1 MYNWLRNRMAKRIN
15 LLLQTTKSPC
25 EAKRRTPDYKIALWS
40 KKTYDSPLQNRLL
53 KQEDARLTTKS
64 PRKAKGLTLANYKIT
79 LRSKMTYVWLQIVFW
94 SKKTHASL
102 LQNCLVK
109 QKTYSSLLENRFF
122 KQKDLH
128 FLTTKSLCGAKG
140 HTVAS
145 YKITL
150 WSKKTY
156 VPLQNRL
163 LK

>member
-40 KKTYDSPLQNRLL
+40 KKIYDSPLQNRLL

-109 QKTYSSLLENRFF
+109 QKTYSSLLENRFL
-122 KQKDLH
+122 KQKDVH
-128 FLTTKSLCGAKG
+128 LTTKLLCEAKRLTLP
-140 HTVAS
+140 H
-145 YKITL
+145 YKIAL
-150 WSKKTY
+150 WSQKTY
-156 VPLQNRL
+156 AWLQNRL
-163 LK
+163 VK